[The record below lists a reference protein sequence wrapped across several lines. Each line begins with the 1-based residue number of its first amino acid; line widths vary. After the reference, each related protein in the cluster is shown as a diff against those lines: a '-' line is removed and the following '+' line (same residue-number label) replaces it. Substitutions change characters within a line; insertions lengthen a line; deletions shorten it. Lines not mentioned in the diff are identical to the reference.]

1 MLDEFSERKEQ
12 TLYELT
18 ARLIMR
24 HNVAISRQAL
34 AKHIDV
40 LEEAGLVSSEK
51 RGKYRMLVFD
61 DEPLRAVMD
70 RWLKWPYEKTRRPDM
85 RITLS
90 GVFVSD
96 QDKAL
101 RFYTDTLG
109 FLKKHDVPVG
119 EFKWLTVV
127 SPDDPDGTE
136 LLLEPNE
143 NPVAQEYQKG
153 IFDQGIPATSFG
165 VTDIH
170 AEYEKLKSLGVVFT
184 MEPTEMGNVTI
195 AVFDDTC
202 GNLIQIMQ
210 T

>member
-1 MLDEFSERKEQ
+1 
-12 TLYELT
+12 
-18 ARLIMR
+18 
-24 HNVAISRQAL
+24 
-34 AKHIDV
+34 
-40 LEEAGLVSSEK
+40 
-51 RGKYRMLVFD
+51 
-61 DEPLRAVMD
+61 
-70 RWLKWPYEKTRRPDM
+70 M
-85 RITLS
+85 RITLT

-96 QDKAL
+96 QDEAL
-101 RFYTDTLG
+101 RFYTETLG
-109 FLKKHDVPVG
+109 FVKKHDLPVG
-119 EFKWLTVV
+119 EYKWLTVV

-153 IFDQGIPATSFG
+153 MFDQGIPVASFG

-170 AEYEKLKSLGVVFT
+170 AECEKLKSLGVAFS